1 MRVYNKYIKGKPY
14 LGISI
19 VPKGQLDLALTGS
32 VPAVVN
38 QESIEDQQLNSQ
50 GGAIVDDP
58 YERTPSS
65 FDRSVEPALMSNT
78 PELKVPAVWNATLG
92 NGMTV
97 KGIVYSELPLVN
109 FAIELGNGMVV
120 RHAGQGRSC
129 ETDREYAQRRYRI

>member
-1 MRVYNKYIKGKPY
+1 MR
-14 LGISI
+14 S
-19 VPKGQLDLALTGS
+19 DS
-32 VPAVVN
+32 FPAVVN

-109 FAIELGNGMVV
+109 FAIELGNGMLADTPAK
-120 RHAGQGRSC
+120 AGLAKLTANMLNEG
-129 ETDREYAQRRYRI
+129 TEYKTPAELEEAIGTLGARISVQTK